1 MEEDLLL
8 ARIDDYREAFRLA
21 CQELATVNLHR
32 ICSLSGAVCIEDKN
46 GNPAISIPFIN
57 REYLIHFEPEVDVFL
72 KGNGEPVP
80 IQEKILILHY
90 LLTAR
95 GESMQLNPI
104 TFRQVTEGSFYY
116 SAFSKRALDPLT
128 QTFGGEP
135 QVLLDCGSKLGAV
148 ASEFGD
154 ASITLK
160 PLPRVSVTFVIWG
173 GDGDLLR
180 SYYPQPHLAT
190 PDPQDGDFDVVP
202 DGDTLA
208 QFPGQNQHDFLWR
221 RGSSRAGRVI
231 GFIRLARP
239 DLPAQ
244 SKLTDRKTGTP

>member
-135 QVLLDCGSKLGAV
+135 QGLLDCGSKLGAV
-148 ASEFGD
+148 ASELGD

-160 PLPRVSVTFVIWG
+160 PLPRVPVTLVIWG
-173 GDGDLLR
+173 GDDELPPQANILFDESIV
-180 SYYPQPHLAT
+180 SYLPT
-190 PDPQDGDFDVVP
+190 EDIVVLSSMIVYRLIKMKQ
-202 DGDTLA
+202 GL
-208 QFPGQNQHDFLWR
+208 
-221 RGSSRAGRVI
+221 GSTKPS
-231 GFIRLARP
+231 
-239 DLPAQ
+239 
-244 SKLTDRKTGTP
+244 